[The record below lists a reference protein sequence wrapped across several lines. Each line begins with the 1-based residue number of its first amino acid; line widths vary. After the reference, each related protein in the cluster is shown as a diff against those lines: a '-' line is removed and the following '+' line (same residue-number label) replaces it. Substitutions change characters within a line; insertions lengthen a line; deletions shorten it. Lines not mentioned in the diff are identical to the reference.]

1 MRMIFSLIGLLIV
14 VAIVGFLAKSQ
25 LSVITQLP
33 NSAPPSA
40 NATSNSATPAN
51 IAEQSKQI
59 QTQVKDQ
66 LNEAMKATADAQ
78 QKALDGANN
87 DKPVEKTGS
96 AY

>member
-14 VAIVGFLAKSQ
+14 LAIVGFLAKSQ
-25 LSVITQLP
+25 LSSVTQLP
-33 NSAPPSA
+33 NSVPS
-40 NATSNSATPAN
+40 TSSTVATPAN

-66 LNEAMKATADAQ
+66 VNEAMKAATEAQ
-78 QKALDGANN
+78 QKALDGGNT
-87 DKPVEKTGS
+87 DKPAEKTGS